1 MVGLSAHCSMNR
13 NHLARDLQLT
23 DKAATMTIGRFFE
36 DFQLG
41 ERIQHATPRTLTE
54 GDAAQYL
61 ALYGSRF
68 AQYCAAP
75 YASACGFAKT
85 PLDPLLVFHVAF
97 GKTVPDISLNAVAN
111 LGYADVR
118 FLQPVAAGDTLFVD
132 SEVIGLKEN
141 SNGKTGIVY
150 VQSRAQNQHGEP
162 ALQWQRWV
170 MVHKR
175 NASILTGHD
184 KAPAT
189 KPQLTADELPI
200 PHGLKVPDE
209 QNYYNGSSKTARDYR
224 VGEVISHGSGITI
237 GDSDHMLATRLYQ
250 NNARVHFDAAYMQ
263 QQPAG
268 KRLVYGGHIIS
279 LVQAQSYNGFENALW
294 LAGFNGGVHANPSFA
309 GDTIY
314 AASVIKAIQP
324 LPNKL
329 AAVRVVSF
337 GIKGEP
343 SELLASLTALAD
355 GAALPANVVLKWDYW
370 LLLPH

>member
-1 MVGLSAHCSMNR
+1 
-13 NHLARDLQLT
+13 
-23 DKAATMTIGRFFE
+23 MTIGRFFE

-75 YASACGFAKT
+75 YATACGFART

-111 LGYADVR
+111 LGYADLR
-118 FLQPVAAGDTLFVD
+118 FLQPVFAGDTLFVD

-141 SNGKTGIVY
+141 SNGKTGVVY

-162 ALQWQRWV
+162 VLQWQRWV

-175 NASILTGHD
+175 DHATPTGHNLIPD
-184 KAPAT
+184 TKAA
-189 KPQLTADELPI
+189 LTAGELPI
-200 PHGLKVPDE
+200 PDGLNVPEE
-209 QNYYNGSSKTARDYR
+209 QTYYTGSGKTARDYR
-224 VGEVISHGSGITI
+224 IGEVISHGGGITI
-237 GDSDHMLATRLYQ
+237 GESDHMLATRLYQ

-263 QQPAG
+263 QQPVG

-279 LVQAQSYNGFENALW
+279 LCQALSYNGLENALW

-314 AASVIKAIQP
+314 AASVVKDCQTVA
-324 LPNKL
+324 NGL
-329 AAVRVVSF
+329 AALRVVTF
-337 GIKGEP
+337 GLKGEP
-343 SELLASLTALAD
+343 GDLLATLPAFAD
-355 GAALPANVVLKWDYW
+355 GAALPASVVLKWDYW
-370 LLLPH
+370 FLLPN

>member
-1 MVGLSAHCSMNR
+1 
-13 NHLARDLQLT
+13 
-23 DKAATMTIGRFFE
+23 MTIGRFFE

-75 YASACGFAKT
+75 YAAACGFTRT

-97 GKTVPDISLNAVAN
+97 GKTVPDVSLNAVAN
-111 LGYADVR
+111 LGYADLK
-118 FLQPVAAGDTLFVD
+118 FLQPVFAGDTLFVD

-141 SNGKTGIVY
+141 SNGKTGVVY
-150 VQSRAQNQHGEP
+150 VQSRAQNQHGE
-162 ALQWQRWV
+162 AVLQWQRWV

-175 NASILTGHD
+175 DHQKPTGHNHV
-184 KAPAT
+184 PAT
-189 KPQLTADELPI
+189 KAALNPAELPV
-200 PHGLKVPDE
+200 PHGLKIPAE
-209 QNYYNGSSKTARDYR
+209 QAYYTGSNKTARDYKLSD
-224 VGEVISHGSGITI
+224 VIGHGGGITI

-279 LVQAQSYNGFENALW
+279 ICQAQSYNGFENALW

-314 AASVIKAIQP
+314 AASVVKAIEA
-324 LPNKL
+324 LSNGL
-329 AAVRVVSF
+329 SALRVVSF

-343 SELLASLTALAD
+343 GELLASLPALAD
-355 GAALPANVVLKWDYW
+355 GATLPATVVLKWDYW
-370 LLLPH
+370 LLLPS

>member
-1 MVGLSAHCSMNR
+1 MSSNSHAS
-13 NHLARDLQLT
+13 DLQHPH
-23 DKAATMTIGRFFE
+23 KATTVTIGRFFE

-75 YASACGFAKT
+75 YATACGFAKT

-97 GKTVPDISLNAVAN
+97 GKTVPDVSLNAVAN

-118 FLQPVAAGDTLFVD
+118 FLQPVFAGNTLFVD

-141 SNGKTGIVY
+141 SNGKTGVVY

-162 ALQWQRWV
+162 VLQWQRWV

-175 NASILTGHD
+175 DHKTPTEHNSVPTVKAALTASELPLPQGLH
-184 KAPAT
+184 APA
-189 KPQLTADELPI
+189 
-200 PHGLKVPDE
+200 E
-209 QNYYNGSSKTARDYR
+209 QNYYTGSSTVAWDYR
-224 VGEVISHGSGITI
+224 IGSVINHGGGITI
-237 GDSDHMLATRLYQ
+237 GDSDHMMATRLYQ

-279 LVQAQSYNGFENALW
+279 LVQALSYNGFENALW

-314 AASVIKAIQP
+314 AASVVTDVQ
-324 LPNKL
+324 KL
-329 AAVRVVSF
+329 GNGLSALRVVSF

-343 SELLASLTALAD
+343 GELLASLPALTESAS
-355 GAALPANVVLKWDYW
+355 LPSTIVLKWDYW
-370 LLLPH
+370 LVLP